1 MLMSTVPRLAALKL
15 ANGLIGPLDLSV
27 APGEILC
34 ITGPSGSGKSQLL
47 RCIADLI
54 PHQGEL
60 LLDGVPA
67 SAMPA
72 PDWRRQVGL
81 LPPESH
87 WWYVTVGEHFPKGF
101 PEQAQSLGFNTEV
114 LRWRVDRLSSGEKQR
129 LSLLR
134 LLRNT
139 PRVLLLD
146 EPTANLDEHNVFLV
160 EKLLLE
166 YRKLHKASV
175 IWVSHDPRQIVR
187 VSDTRCMIQQGQLTE
202 GAYVWSN

>member
-1 MLMSTVPRLAALKL
+1 MSTVPRLAALKL
-15 ANGLIGPLDLSV
+15 TNGLIGPLDLSV
-27 APGEILC
+27 SPGQILC

-47 RCIADLI
+47 RCLADLI
-54 PHQGEL
+54 PHQGEV

-81 LPPESH
+81 LPPDSH
-87 WWYVTVGEHFPKGF
+87 WWYVTVGEHFPKGL
-101 PEQAQSLGFNTEV
+101 PAQAEGLGFSPDV

-166 YRKLHKASV
+166 YRKTHNASL
-175 IWVSHDPRQIVR
+175 IWVSHDPRQVIR
-187 VSDTRCMIQQGQLTE
+187 VSDARCMIQQGQLTE
-202 GAYVWSN
+202 GAYVWSS